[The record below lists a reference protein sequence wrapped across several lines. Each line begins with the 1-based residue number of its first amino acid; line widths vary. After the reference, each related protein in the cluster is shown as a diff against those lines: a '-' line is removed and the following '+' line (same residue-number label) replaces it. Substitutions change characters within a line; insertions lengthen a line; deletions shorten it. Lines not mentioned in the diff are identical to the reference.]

1 MLRLTWALLAERGR
15 SYPGHLSPENFEA
28 EEVAGSKG
36 MNRHKEEVYDNPW
49 NRLGSFFFTAV
60 LVLLLGIGI
69 VGLLLVWVPPDVSV
83 LHRLAFSALAV
94 GFFWSI
100 WGAFQGY
107 LRTSGR
113 ITLDDLSIKG
123 MNLYKRTRNID
134 YGDIA
139 SIRSDKK
146 RHGVVFVAD
155 AQGREIEFNDYVNS
169 FGHIVETVLD
179 RAENVKVVDIDDLI
193 ENTRKDRKNE
203 GWQKEVNYEII
214 DRAKARAEEN
224 RKKMDRIAT

>member
-1 MLRLTWALLAERGR
+1 
-15 SYPGHLSPENFEA
+15 
-28 EEVAGSKG
+28 
-36 MNRHKEEVYDNPW
+36 MNRHREEVYENPW
-49 NRLGSFFFTAV
+49 IRLGSFFFTAV

-69 VGLLLVWVPPDVSV
+69 VGLLLVWVPPDVPV

-146 RHGVVFVAD
+146 RHGA
-155 AQGREIEFNDYVNS
+155 
-169 FGHIVETVLD
+169 
-179 RAENVKVVDIDDLI
+179 
-193 ENTRKDRKNE
+193 
-203 GWQKEVNYEII
+203 
-214 DRAKARAEEN
+214 
-224 RKKMDRIAT
+224 

>member
-1 MLRLTWALLAERGR
+1 
-15 SYPGHLSPENFEA
+15 
-28 EEVAGSKG
+28 
-36 MNRHKEEVYDNPW
+36 MNRHREEVYENPW
-49 NRLGSFFFTAV
+49 IRLGSFFFTAV

-83 LHRLAFSALAV
+83 LHRLAFSGLAAW
-94 GFFWSI
+94 GFWGI

-113 ITLDDLSIKG
+113 ITLDDFSIKG
-123 MNLYKRTRNID
+123 MNLYKRTWNID
-134 YGDIA
+134 YADIA
-139 SIRSDKK
+139 SIRSDRK
-146 RHGVVFVAD
+146 RDGVVIVAD
-155 AQGREIEFNDYVNS
+155 AQGNEIEFNDYVNS

-193 ENTRKDRKNE
+193 EKTPKVIKNE

-224 RKKMDRIAT
+224 RKKIERITK